1 MIQPHTFFA
10 SDELDVLVHVAAAFA
25 AGHDPE
31 DVTDR
36 QRELAELACRMFL
49 DPGDDDYQL
58 PPATDPNLSRVI
70 VTLETWARVS
80 RTVTV
85 AVDVPHNIA
94 NDADAISDHLNDG
107 GVYWL
112 ELAEHYSDDD
122 LEVTA
127 VRLGV
132 EPNAPVLHSY
142 ALDVELDAVARLDA
156 HTLEDA
162 KRILAEA
169 LQCVPVGAVGAIRIT
184 EATMNQPPRVFEI
197 DGQETEPS
205 PRTYTV
211 TGLLDLDM
219 SPSPLY
225 VAGVV
230 EGERQT
236 FDSDSNS
243 GDFGEY
249 QRYAV
254 TVYAYDADEAAASA
268 ESLVLDEAADEDD
281 EGDEETCEGLPQ
293 AA

>member
-1 MIQPHTFFA
+1 MIQPYTFFA
-10 SDELDVLVHVAAAFA
+10 PDELDALVHVAAAFA

-36 QRELAELACRMFL
+36 QRELAERACRMFL
-49 DPGDDDYQL
+49 DPGEGDYQL
-58 PPATDPNLSRVI
+58 PPATDPDLTRVI
-70 VTLETWARVS
+70 VTLETYARVS

-85 AVDVPHNIA
+85 AVDVPPAIA
-94 NDADAISDHLNDG
+94 TDPDAISDHLNDG

-112 ELAEHYSDDD
+112 ELAEHYYDNDDGI
-122 LEVTA
+122 EVTN

-132 EPNAPVLHSY
+132 APDAPVLHSY

-156 HTLEDA
+156 HTVEDA
-162 KRILAEA
+162 KRILADA
-169 LQCVPVGAVGAIRIT
+169 LQRAPFGAVGSICIT
-184 EATMNQPPRVFEI
+184 EATMTQPPRVVEI
-197 DGQETEPS
+197 DGQEAEPS
-205 PRTYTV
+205 PRPYTV

-230 EGERQT
+230 EGERDT
-236 FDSDSNS
+236 CDSDSNS

-254 TVYAYDADEAAASA
+254 TVHAYDADEAAATA
-268 ESLVLDEAADEDD
+268 ESLVLDEDD
-281 EGDEETCEGLPQ
+281 EEEEEETGQDLPQ